1 MWKELTVHVNY
12 YTQITYLVWVKAP
25 YDPNDILTLMDGLNL
40 GPALTIGELQ
50 CVK

>member
-1 MWKELTVHVNY
+1 MWKELTVCVNY

-40 GPALTIGELQ
+40 GACTFHDYNPQT
-50 CVK
+50 

>member
-1 MWKELTVHVNY
+1 MWKELTVYVNY

-40 GPALTIGELQ
+40 GACTVHDYNPQT
-50 CVK
+50 